1 MLEPTK
7 AFKLN
12 GTCSKQKN
20 IIDWS
25 KLGFIATAI
34 ENSVFLIYLGN
45 ESNTKSKA
53 LKIYETQNPDN
64 KGETNRIKSIHFNSL
79 GDKLIISTE
88 NDQIDVLDMNSAKIT
103 NKFKIKEYS
112 KNGETKKV
120 KSISV
125 LNNSPNEFSILLKN
139 KNNSKIE
146 HIDIRQEKNIN
157 EDKEIRNN
165 FDCISWSSDDKY
177 LATTGKDCNVY
188 LFNKYFSSFYDK
200 KFSGHKKPIKSLS
213 WSKLKSNILISSSS
227 DRIKCWDSNLEK
239 NIKDFTS
246 DERIEHISFTDK
258 NTNDFISLVESSEN
272 KQQIYKW
279 NFTGKLEN
287 TFNKNSNKISTM
299 NVSEGK
305 VAALNENGYLHIW
318 DLKENG
324 IVYSDYNFVE
334 NQLDF
339 K

>member
-1 MLEPTK
+1 MLEPTRVY
-7 AFKLN
+7 KLN
-12 GTCSKQKN
+12 GTNSKQKN

-45 ESNTKSKA
+45 ECNNKSKA
-53 LKIYETQNPDN
+53 LKIYETQKPEIMGESN
-64 KGETNRIKSIHFNSL
+64 KIRSIHFNSL

-112 KNGETKKV
+112 KDEARKV

-125 LNNSPNEFSILLKN
+125 FNNSPNEFSILLKN

-146 HIDIRQEKNIN
+146 HIDTRNNKKSNDE
-157 EDKEIRNN
+157 KEIKNN
-165 FDCISWSSDDKY
+165 FDYISWSSDDKY

-213 WSKLKSNILISSSS
+213 WSKLKSNLLISSST
-227 DRIKCWDSNLEK
+227 DRIKCWDSNFEK

-246 DERIEHISFTDK
+246 EDKIEQISFTNT
-258 NTNDFISLVESSEN
+258 NTNDFISLVQSSEN
-272 KQQIYKW
+272 KQHLFKW
-279 NFTGKLEN
+279 SFSGKLEN
-287 TFNKNSNKISTM
+287 TFNKNNTKISTM
-299 NVSEGK
+299 KVADGK
-305 VAALNENGYLHIW
+305 VAALNESGILHIW

-324 IVYSDYNFVE
+324 KVYSDYNFIE